1 MKPLNRR
8 QVLSLLSQSALL
20 APLAGWGIA
29 ACGSAPSSTS
39 PSSGN
44 PTNPGPT
51 LTDGQLLDNIENAA
65 FQYFLNEADPN
76 TGLIK
81 DRALAAGGDTSTL
94 SSIAATG
101 FGLTGLCIG
110 DARGYAPT
118 TQIQSRVLTTLS
130 FLLNQMPN
138 QNGFFYHFIDMTTG
152 MRAGTSEV
160 SSVDTAILLC
170 GVLTCKQYFSAN
182 AQIVSLASQI
192 YERVNWPWMLN
203 GAPILCQGWLP
214 ESGFLSSYWGS
225 YDEEM
230 MLYLLAI
237 GSPTYPVP
245 PSCWSAFSRPAI
257 TYQGLS
263 YIAGAPTIMI
273 HQYSHAWFDFRNQR
287 DAYANYFQNSILAT
301 QAHKLFCLSLAQQF
315 PDYGTNLWGISP
327 SDSVNG
333 YVAWGGPPSTGPI
346 DGTITPCAAGGSLP
360 FDPADCLAVLH
371 TIEQKYPAAWQL
383 YGFVD
388 AFNPLTGWYD
398 SDVLGIDLG
407 ITMLMAENQ
416 RTGFVWSTFMKNPE
430 ATAAM
435 SLAGFQ
441 PTQ

>member
-1 MKPLNRR
+1 MKHHSRR
-8 QVLSLLSQSALL
+8 EVLSLLGRSVLL
-20 APLAGWGIA
+20 APWAGWGIA
-29 ACGSAPSSTS
+29 ACGSAPTSTS

-81 DRALAAGGDTSTL
+81 DRALAAGGDTGTL

-130 FLLNQMPN
+130 FLLNQMPD

-152 MRAGTSEV
+152 MRAGTSEI

-170 GVLTCKQYFSAN
+170 GVLTCRQHFSAN
-182 AQIVSLASQI
+182 AQIVSLATQI

-245 PSCWSAFSRPAI
+245 PSCWSAFSRPTI

-263 YIAGAPTIMI
+263 YIAGAATLMI

-315 PDYGTNLWGISP
+315 PDYGASLWGISP

-346 DGTITPCAAGGSLP
+346 DGSVTPCAAGGSLP
-360 FDPADCLAVLH
+360 FNPADCLAVLH
-371 TIEQKYPAAWQL
+371 TIQQKYPAAWQR

-441 PTQ
+441 PAQ

>member
-1 MKPLNRR
+1 MKSLNRR

-29 ACGSAPSSTS
+29 ACGSAPSSTNS
-39 PSSGN
+39 SSGN

-65 FQYFLNEADPN
+65 FQYFLNEADSN

-110 DARGYAPT
+110 DARGYAAT
-118 TQIQSRVLTTLS
+118 TLIQSRVLTTLS

-152 MRAGTSEV
+152 MRAGASEV

-170 GVLTCKQYFSAN
+170 GVLTCRQYFSTN

-225 YDEEM
+225 YDE
-230 MLYLLAI
+230 
-237 GSPTYPVP
+237 
-245 PSCWSAFSRPAI
+245 
-257 TYQGLS
+257 
-263 YIAGAPTIMI
+263 
-273 HQYSHAWFDFRNQR
+273 
-287 DAYANYFQNSILAT
+287 
-301 QAHKLFCLSLAQQF
+301 
-315 PDYGTNLWGISP
+315 
-327 SDSVNG
+327 
-333 YVAWGGPPSTGPI
+333 
-346 DGTITPCAAGGSLP
+346 
-360 FDPADCLAVLH
+360 
-371 TIEQKYPAAWQL
+371 
-383 YGFVD
+383 
-388 AFNPLTGWYD
+388 
-398 SDVLGIDLG
+398 
-407 ITMLMAENQ
+407 
-416 RTGFVWSTFMKNPE
+416 
-430 ATAAM
+430 
-435 SLAGFQ
+435 
-441 PTQ
+441 